1 MKTITTKI
9 SVFCLIFLFYS
20 KTKAQEEVYAYR
32 GGNADGFATETLEN
46 ATCSTPFHHYAY
58 FGGTGDGAAT
68 ESLEN
73 ATCSTPFHQYAYF
86 GGSGDGSASES
97 LENNNCSTPYHFFA
111 YFGGNA
117 DGFAVN
123 KTENICPVNPPVA
136 DFISDKTEVCVGQS
150 VKFTDTSTNM
160 PTGWTWTFE
169 GGSPATASTKIAT
182 VTYNTPGVY
191 QVKLVAANYN
201 GSDTITKMGYI
212 TVKSTADCATMGTSN
227 ANAEKIQIYPNP
239 TKNILYIK
247 SPNEIKNIEI
257 FDVAGRK
264 VMNTNVSS
272 KQKETQV
279 NLEKLNSGVYI
290 LKTYTSSGLETFKV
304 IKKD

>member
-191 QVKLVAANYN
+191 
-201 GSDTITKMGYI
+201 
-212 TVKSTADCATMGTSN
+212 
-227 ANAEKIQIYPNP
+227 
-239 TKNILYIK
+239 
-247 SPNEIKNIEI
+247 
-257 FDVAGRK
+257 
-264 VMNTNVSS
+264 
-272 KQKETQV
+272 
-279 NLEKLNSGVYI
+279 
-290 LKTYTSSGLETFKV
+290 
-304 IKKD
+304 